1 MLDFNI
7 INALIVLTSILV
19 FILIVKPYFEKKNF
33 QFYDEIKLG
42 LMLFG
47 FAFRDDKIKEI
58 ANTILFIVQQMET
71 LDLTAEEKHYLA
83 VDEVFREL
91 LEEFNIE
98 LPEEAISLLI
108 QIAVKMLPPT
118 HQPQ

>member
-1 MLDFNI
+1 
-7 INALIVLTSILV
+7 
-19 FILIVKPYFEKKNF
+19 
-33 QFYDEIKLG
+33 
-42 LMLFG
+42 
-47 FAFRDDKIKEI
+47 
-58 ANTILFIVQQMET
+58 MET